1 MDKEGKEKMEEY
13 HFFAIMS
20 RMKYINR
27 WSLMNNTRVENISE
41 HSLTVA
47 MIAHA
52 LCIINRR
59 LFGGS
64 TDPEYAAVAALYH
77 DCTEIITGD
86 LPTPIKYSSKT
97 MRRAYADIE
106 SEAAEQLINSL
117 PEYLKEDYRK
127 IICPAEENQETLRLV
142 KAADKLSALFK
153 CIEEERMGNNEFKR
167 AKEEIM
173 NYLENME
180 IPEVKVFMRDFLPS
194 YYLSLDD
201 QNISL

>member
-1 MDKEGKEKMEEY
+1 MQNY

-27 WSLMNNTRVENISE
+27 WSLMNNTRLENISE

-52 LCIINRR
+52 LAVINNKR
-59 LFGGS
+59 FGGS
-64 TDPEYAAVAALYH
+64 VDPEHAATAAIFH

-97 MRRAYADIE
+97 LRRAYKDIE
-106 SEAAEQLINSL
+106 YEAAYQLLSTL
-117 PEYLKEDYRK
+117 PDYMRDEYEKLLLPDEIDPYTMK
-127 IICPAEENQETLRLV
+127 LV
-142 KAADKLSALFK
+142 KAADKLSALIK
-153 CIEEERMGNNEFKR
+153 CIEEERLGNSEFTK
-167 AKEEIM
+167 AGSGIMQSLKEM
-173 NYLENME
+173 AL
-180 IPEVKVFMRDFLPS
+180 PELDVFMDDFLPS
-194 YYLSLDD
+194 YSLSLDE

>member
-1 MDKEGKEKMEEY
+1 
-13 HFFAIMS
+13 
-20 RMKYINR
+20 
-27 WSLMNNTRVENISE
+27 
-41 HSLTVA
+41 
-47 MIAHA
+47 MI
-52 LCIINRR
+52 
-59 LFGGS
+59 G
-64 TDPEYAAVAALYH
+64 
-77 DCTEIITGD
+77 
-86 LPTPIKYSSKT
+86 
-97 MRRAYADIE
+97 
-106 SEAAEQLINSL
+106 EAARELHPI
-117 PEYLKEDYRK
+117 
-127 IICPAEENQETLRLV
+127 V